1 MAKNIIELEKQL
13 LLLEI
18 KKEEQVKQLKADF
31 SNLVDAMKP
40 ANIIK
45 RGFSELIGGDKS
57 ASVNPLVGGIASFAG
72 TFLLE
77 EFLFK
82 RTGFFYRVLT
92 SVLASG
98 MFQDLVKG
106 EDSLQFTSSNE
117 DVNLNPIYSFAQQ
130 IFNQTSSFHLQSI
143 NIAKH
148 LFECTN
154 HPNIK
159 DGDLYVAYISNVKLG
174 DEMCDAVGQKHH
186 IGRMIFYKLKLV
198 LTITT
203 IPEIF

>member
-106 EDSLQFTSSNE
+106 EDSLLKKWALKLKDKFKKTTTDSLIDE
-117 DVNLNPIYSFAQQ
+117 DQNLNEEAWPESP
-130 IFNQTSSFHLQSI
+130 S
-143 NIAKH
+143 AK
-148 LFECTN
+148 
-154 HPNIK
+154 
-159 DGDLYVAYISNVKLG
+159 
-174 DEMCDAVGQKHH
+174 
-186 IGRMIFYKLKLV
+186 
-198 LTITT
+198 
-203 IPEIF
+203 

>member
-82 RTGFFYRVLT
+82 RTGFLYRVLT
-92 SVLASG
+92 SVLASSL
-98 MFQDLVKG
+98 FQDLTKG
-106 EDSLQFTSSNE
+106 EDSFLKKWAIKLKERFKKKGT
-117 DVNLNPIYSFAQQ
+117 DDAD
-130 IFNQTSSFHLQSI
+130 
-143 NIAKH
+143 
-148 LFECTN
+148 
-154 HPNIK
+154 K
-159 DGDLYVAYISNVKLG
+159 DGEIA
-174 DEMCDAVGQKHH
+174 DEE
-186 IGRMIFYKLKLV
+186 
-198 LTITT
+198 TW
-203 IPEIF
+203 PESPSAK

>member
-106 EDSLQFTSSNE
+106 EDSL
-117 DVNLNPIYSFAQQ
+117 LKKWA
-130 IFNQTSSFHLQSI
+130 L
-143 NIAKH
+143 
-148 LFECTN
+148 
-154 HPNIK
+154 
-159 DGDLYVAYISNVKLG
+159 
-174 DEMCDAVGQKHH
+174 
-186 IGRMIFYKLKLV
+186 KLKDK
-198 LTITT
+198 
-203 IPEIF
+203 F

>member
-1 MAKNIIELEKQL
+1 
-13 LLLEI
+13 
-18 KKEEQVKQLKADF
+18 
-31 SNLVDAMKP
+31 MKP

-106 EDSLQFTSSNE
+106 EDSLLKKWAIKLKDKFKKTSTDSLIDE
-117 DVNLNPIYSFAQQ
+117 DQNLNEEAWPESP
-130 IFNQTSSFHLQSI
+130 S
-143 NIAKH
+143 AK
-148 LFECTN
+148 
-154 HPNIK
+154 
-159 DGDLYVAYISNVKLG
+159 
-174 DEMCDAVGQKHH
+174 
-186 IGRMIFYKLKLV
+186 
-198 LTITT
+198 
-203 IPEIF
+203 